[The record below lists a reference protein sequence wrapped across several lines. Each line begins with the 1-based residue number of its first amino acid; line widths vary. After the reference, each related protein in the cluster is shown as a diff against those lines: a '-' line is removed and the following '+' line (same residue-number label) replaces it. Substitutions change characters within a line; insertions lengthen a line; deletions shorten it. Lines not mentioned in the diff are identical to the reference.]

1 MTESKFGIG
10 SIGRAEKT
18 VRSRDLAE
26 QVGSGDLPVLATPV
40 MAALMEEAAV
50 ACVRDS
56 MDAKTTSVGIK
67 LDISHIAATPEGK
80 KIQAQAELT
89 RAEGKKLVFTVQAW
103 DELELIGQ
111 GTHTRVVVD
120 RRAFMDRVQGKGQ

>member
-1 MTESKFGIG
+1 
-10 SIGRAEKT
+10 
-18 VRSRDLAE
+18 
-26 QVGSGDLPVLATPV
+26 
-40 MAALMEEAAV
+40 
-50 ACVRDS
+50 

>member
-1 MTESKFGIG
+1 MTESGFEVG

-18 VRSRDLAE
+18 VHARDLAE

-56 MDAKTTSVGIK
+56 LDAKTTTVGIK
-67 LDISHIAATPEGK
+67 LEISHLAATPEGK

-89 RAEGKKLVFTVQAW
+89 GAKGKKLVFEVKAW
-103 DELELIGQ
+103 DETDLIGQ

-120 RRAFMDRVQGKGQ
+120 RQAFMDRVQGKGQ